1 MPDEPNSIPY
11 GWLNVFLA
19 NAALGWLI
27 LAAGLLV
34 ASFLSRRFR
43 PARLRWLALGAFGAM
58 LLTGAANYAV
68 IAGLMLPAMADGQDR
83 QADEMLQRMEQDEEG
98 ETSSTPRDPA
108 SAAAA
113 TEASE
118 PMSLAR
124 VGRPAPRFSV
134 RMADGTER
142 SSDELR
148 GKVVVVN
155 FFATWCG
162 PCLLELPHLQEIYD
176 RHRGDDRFALLAIG
190 REETPETLR
199 EFAREHR
206 WTFPMA
212 ADEGR
217 EAYDQFARESIP
229 RVYVIA
235 PDGTIAFR
243 SVGYSKRGITRLN
256 AAIDKLLK

>member
-1 MPDEPNSIPY
+1 MPDEPNPMPY

-19 NAALGWLI
+19 NAAVGWLI
-27 LAAGLLV
+27 LAVGLLV
-34 ASFLSRRFR
+34 ASFLSRRFP
-43 PARLRWLALGAFGAM
+43 PARLRRLALGAFGAM

-68 IAGLMLPAMADGQDR
+68 IFGLMLPAMADAQEQ

-98 ETSSTPRDPA
+98 ETSSTTPTPSAEA
-108 SAAAA
+108 SA
-113 TEASE
+113 
-118 PMSLAR
+118 PMSVAR

-162 PCLLELPHLQEIYD
+162 PCLRELPHLQEIYD
-176 RHRGDDRFALLAIG
+176 RHRGDDRFALLTIG

-212 ADEGR
+212 ADEER
-217 EAYDQFARESIP
+217 KAYDQFARETIP

-235 PDGTIAFR
+235 PDGTIAFQ

-256 AAIDKLLK
+256 AAIDKLLR